1 KILTNS
7 LNSFWF
13 IPLKLSSRA
22 RNKLIVEMTKS
33 AIMNPSTG
41 IYTITLLY
49 IPMANQYG
57 PQGAESVP
65 ITDPNDIWNQ
75 SLSSTTI
82 TPPTIHTPLRTTI
95 PIPNLPT
102 TCNVL

>member
-22 RNKLIVEMTKS
+22 RNKIIVEMTKN

-49 IPMANQYG
+49 ISMGNQYG
-57 PQGAESVP
+57 LQEVSSSGTDFYRAESAP

-82 TPPTIHTPLRTTI
+82 TPPTIHTVKTSY
-95 PIPNLPT
+95 N
-102 TCNVL
+102 

>member
-22 RNKLIVEMTKS
+22 RNKIIVEMTKN

-49 IPMANQYG
+49 ISMENQYG
-57 PQGAESVP
+57 PQDFCTGAVDSTN
-65 ITDPNDIWNQ
+65 IQ
-75 SLSSTTI
+75 SE
-82 TPPTIHTPLRTTI
+82 P
-95 PIPNLPT
+95 
-102 TCNVL
+102 